1 MNLQKWAHP
10 DANDGRTPA
19 CRTGAASDKE
29 NKENKGKNYRDARQ
43 NPNIKFAGE
52 VPLITTQRPIPGQNY
67 VGTPMD
73 VSAIAS
79 LATEMSQNQTAQAVQ
94 IAVLKKAMDI
104 EAQSAMQLLEAVP
117 SNPPNLGNNVDLFA

>member
-1 MNLQKWAHP
+1 
-10 DANDGRTPA
+10 
-19 CRTGAASDKE
+19 
-29 NKENKGKNYRDARQ
+29 
-43 NPNIKFAGE
+43 
-52 VPLITTQRPIPGQNY
+52 
-67 VGTPMD
+67 MD

-117 SNPPNLGNNVDLFA
+117 SNPPHLGNNVDLFA

>member
-1 MNLQKWAHP
+1 MGTPRCKRRTNARLPHRGGIRQRKKQRKELQ
-10 DANDGRTPA
+10 R
-19 CRTGAASDKE
+19 
-29 NKENKGKNYRDARQ
+29 RQ
-43 NPNIKFAGE
+43 TNQNIKFASE

-67 VGTPMD
+67 AGTPMD